1 MHYQCSKLQTF
12 GSHGKWKINLA
23 TNIKVKSCHLVTK
36 IFDKSCQLV
45 TKIFENKKK
54 KKTQNKTM
62 NNLLILGPIIKQRNH
77 SQIHK
82 NLPKMNSAW

>member
-12 GSHGKWKINLA
+12 GPHGKWKINLA
-23 TNIKVKSCHLVTK
+23 TKIKVKSCHLVTK

-54 KKTQNKTM
+54 KNPKQNHEQFIDPWSNYQTKKPFPNTQKPT
-62 NNLLILGPIIKQRNH
+62 
-77 SQIHK
+77 
-82 NLPKMNSAW
+82 